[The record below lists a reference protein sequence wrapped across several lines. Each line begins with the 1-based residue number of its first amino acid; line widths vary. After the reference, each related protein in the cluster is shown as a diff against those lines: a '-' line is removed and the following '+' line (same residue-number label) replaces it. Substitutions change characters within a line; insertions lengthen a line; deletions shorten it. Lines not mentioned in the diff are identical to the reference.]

1 MWGLPHYV
9 SECRRERE
17 TSARPGLTPCERAV
31 VTRDTSSPWISEGV
45 IDVGPSGV
53 LFAFSD
59 LHGDVGLFKENLYN
73 AGLMDRRFRWLMRHA
88 VVVVCGDTVDDC
100 RGATCGA
107 LEAQM
112 SAAGFDGDPGAPHG
126 SNEWNMLM
134 LIRYLV
140 TKQGARIVTLFG
152 NHEVMRIKG
161 QSAPYRRRV
170 SAEYERRTG
179 IDGWGA
185 GSVMRTLL
193 GEPLLMACAG
203 NVLFLHA
210 DAPRQTSSVP
220 GGLEGLVRE
229 CNRRF
234 RRSVDVGGV
243 VAADGG
249 IHDALWGRRL
259 GSQLDGA
266 VCDELARTLPH
277 VLVVRGHCING
288 GPRGRNGLASPFLMT
303 GADKEALR
311 GRGVATARAARV
323 GRVAYGGRGE
333 VFDGVTLACF
343 GRDVARPYGGAVLRV
358 DCGASYAFGGGRA
371 GALVCLLLSGR
382 EVSDVFC
389 IAGAHRPPLE

>member
-9 SECRRERE
+9 SDCRRERE
-17 TSARPGLTPCERAV
+17 TSARPVLTPCERAV
-31 VTRDTSSPWISEGV
+31 VGASSSHWISEGV

-59 LHGDVGLFKENLYN
+59 LHGDVGLFKEHLYN

-112 SAAGFDGDPGAPHG
+112 GAAGFDGDPGAPHG

-140 TKQGARIVTLFG
+140 AKQGARIVTLFG

-161 QSAPYRRRV
+161 QSAPYQRRV

-179 IDGWGA
+179 IDVWGA

-210 DAPRQTSSVP
+210 DAPRQTTAP

-234 RRSVDVGGV
+234 RRTIEAGGV
-243 VAADGG
+243 VDGDV
-249 IHDALWGRRL
+249 HDALWGRRL
-259 GSQLDGA
+259 GAHIDAA
-266 VCDELARTLPH
+266 VCDELARNMPH
-277 VLVVRGHCING
+277 VLVVRGHCINNGRG
-288 GPRGRNGLASPFLMT
+288 GSSSSSSSSVPFLMT

-311 GRGVATARAARV
+311 RRGVATARAARV
-323 GRVAYGGRGE
+323 GRASGGGNGE

-371 GALVCLLLSGR
+371 GALVCILMSNG
-382 EVSDVFC
+382 EVGDVYC
-389 IAGAHRPPLE
+389 IAGARRPPLR

>member
-17 TSARPGLTPCERAV
+17 TSARSGLTPCERAV
-31 VTRDTSSPWISEGV
+31 VARDTSSPWISEGV

-59 LHGDVGLFKENLYN
+59 LHGDVGLLKENLYN
-73 AGLMDRRFRWLMRHA
+73 AGLIDRRFRWLMRHA
-88 VVVVCGDTVDDC
+88 VVVVCGDTIDDC

-107 LEAQM
+107 LETQM

-134 LIRYLV
+134 LIRYL

-152 NHEVMRIKG
+152 NHEVMRTKA
-161 QSAPYRRRV
+161 QSGPYQRRV
-170 SAEYERRTG
+170 SAEYERRLG

-210 DAPRQTSSVP
+210 DAPRQTSAP
-220 GGLEGLVRE
+220 GGLEALVRE

-234 RRSVDVGGV
+234 RRSIEVGGV
-243 VAADGG
+243 DGAVN
-249 IHDALWGRRL
+249 DALWGRRF
-259 GSQLDGA
+259 GTHIDGA
-266 VCDELARTLPH
+266 VCDELARTLPR
-277 VLVVRGHCING
+277 VLVVRGHCINRGQSCLDG
-288 GPRGRNGLASPFLMT
+288 GVCRPFLMT

-311 GRGVATARAARV
+311 ERGVATARAARV
-323 GRVAYGGRGE
+323 GRVAHGRGE

-371 GALVCLLLSGR
+371 GALVCILLSGR